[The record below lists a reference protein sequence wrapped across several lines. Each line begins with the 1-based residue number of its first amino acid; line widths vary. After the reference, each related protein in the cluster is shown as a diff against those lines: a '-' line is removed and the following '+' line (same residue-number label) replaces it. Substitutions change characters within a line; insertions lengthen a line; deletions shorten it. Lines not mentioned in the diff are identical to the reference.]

1 MLRDTIKQFKEIN
14 IYNSMNPQQ
23 KQMLNMMYAST
34 SKTEEELNKMTPEEK
49 KEYLRS
55 RLHQKMNIGGLQRRT
70 NVQKTQLQ
78 EKLQESSDA
87 NAGANANASANTD
100 THAPQPKSKSAKKNE
115 KERMKKLAELLK
127 KEGVPP
133 TDFPEQMKKSESES
147 DYESDEDEN

>member
-1 MLRDTIKQFKEIN
+1 MLFDTIKWLKEIN

-34 SKTEEELNKMTPEEK
+34 AKTEDELNKMTPEEK

-78 EKLQESSDA
+78 EKLQESSNADA
-87 NAGANANASANTD
+87 NTEEAD
-100 THAPQPKSKSAKKNE
+100 TPQPKSKSAKKRE
-115 KERMKKLAELLK
+115 KERMNKLAEFLK
-127 KEGVPP
+127 KDGIQQKDLPAEV
-133 TDFPEQMKKSESES
+133 KKSESES
-147 DYESDEDEN
+147 DYESDDD

>member
-1 MLRDTIKQFKEIN
+1 
-14 IYNSMNPQQ
+14 MNPQQ

-70 NVQKTQLQ
+70 NFQKTQLQ

-87 NAGANANASANTD
+87 NANANTEAD
-100 THAPQPKSKSAKKNE
+100 APQPKSKSAKKRE
-115 KERMKKLAELLK
+115 KERMNKLAELLK
-127 KEGVPP
+127 KEGIQQK
-133 TDFPEQMKKSESES
+133 DLPEQMKKSESES
-147 DYESDEDEN
+147 DYESGDDD

>member
-1 MLRDTIKQFKEIN
+1 MLRDTIKRLKEIN

-34 SKTEEELNKMTPEEK
+34 AKTEDELNKMTPEEK

-87 NAGANANASANTD
+87 NANTEAD
-100 THAPQPKSKSAKKNE
+100 APKPKSKSAKKNE

-127 KEGVPP
+127 KEGYQPN
-133 TDFPEQMKKSESES
+133 DLPEQMKKSESES
-147 DYESDEDEN
+147 DYESGDDD

>member
-1 MLRDTIKQFKEIN
+1 MLFDTIKWLKEIN

-34 SKTEEELNKMTPEEK
+34 AKTEDELNKMTPEEK

-78 EKLQESSDA
+78 EKLQESSNADA
-87 NAGANANASANTD
+87 NTEEAD
-100 THAPQPKSKSAKKNE
+100 TPQPKSKSAKKRE
-115 KERMKKLAELLK
+115 KERMNKLAELLK
-127 KEGVPP
+127 KDGIQQKDLPAEV
-133 TDFPEQMKKSESES
+133 KKSESES
-147 DYESDEDEN
+147 DYESDDD